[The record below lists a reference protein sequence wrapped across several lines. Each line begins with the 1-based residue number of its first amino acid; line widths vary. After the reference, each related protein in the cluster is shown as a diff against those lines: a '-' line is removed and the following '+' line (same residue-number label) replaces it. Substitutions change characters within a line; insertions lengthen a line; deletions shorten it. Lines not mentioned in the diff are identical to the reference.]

1 MQQKPTLVIMAAGM
15 GSRYGGL
22 KQIDPVGPGGE
33 IIMEYS
39 VYDAVRAGFGRAVII
54 LGRDME
60 KDFRETIG
68 KRIERQIETVY
79 AVQSLDMLPAGYTV
93 PSGRTKPWGT
103 GHAVLCAKP
112 YINGPFAVI
121 NADDFYGRSA
131 FETLAAQLMSPA
143 RGPVHQYCMAAFI
156 LENTLTENGSV
167 ARGVC
172 SVDKSGN
179 LAGISEHTRI
189 HIEDGRIVSRG
200 GGAEEVLDPA
210 TPVSM
215 NCWGFEE
222 RFLPEL
228 EARFCAFLEA
238 NRENPLTV
246 EYFLPVVVDGLIREG
261 KAQVKVLFSR
271 DKWYGVT
278 YREDRARVQK
288 ALADMTRAGLYPER
302 L

>member
-1 MQQKPTLVIMAAGM
+1 MQKPTLVIMAAGM

-39 VYDAVRAGFGRAVII
+39 VYDARRAGFGRAVII
-54 LGRDME
+54 LGEDME
-60 KDFRETIG
+60 KDFRQTIG
-68 KRIERQIETVY
+68 KRIERQMETVY
-79 AVQSLDMLPAGYTV
+79 AVQSLGMLPAGHTV
-93 PSGRTKPWGT
+93 PPGRVRPWGT

-112 YINGPFAVI
+112 YLTGPFAVV
-121 NADDFYGRSA
+121 NADDFYGRAA
-131 FETLAAQLMSPA
+131 FEALAARLASPA
-143 RGPVHQYCMAAFI
+143 GGPVHQYCMAAFI

-172 SVDKSGN
+172 SVDESGN
-179 LAGISEHTRI
+179 LVGIREHTRI
-189 HIEDGRIVSRG
+189 YIEDGRIVSRG
-200 GGAEEVLDPA
+200 ENAGETLDPG

-228 EARFCAFLEA
+228 ETRFCSFLESSRA
-238 NRENPLTV
+238 NPLTA
-246 EYFLPVVVDGLIREG
+246 EYFLPTVVDALIREG
-261 KAQVKVLFSR
+261 KAQVKVLFTH

-288 ALADMTRAGLYPER
+288 ALSDMTRAGLYPER